1 MYDNVRYKLI
11 LGAIVTLVLVF
22 SGCLLGYIPFLKD
35 STDHLPDDTWPK
47 FHQHFET
54 TVELVKAM
62 TTVIEKLYVFYQRW
76 REHNQDQE
84 TNDERINDDFGRNC
98 V

>member
-1 MYDNVRYKLI
+1 MRLQNVRYSFI
-11 LGAIVTLVLVF
+11 LGSIIALVMVF
-22 SGCLLGYIPFLKD
+22 SGCLLGYIPFL
-35 STDHLPDDTWPK
+35 TDDNNRLPDDTWPK
-47 FHQHFET
+47 FHQHFQT

-76 REHNQDQE
+76 RDLNQD
-84 TNDERINDDFGRNC
+84 TDDDDRIDSGF